1 MGVVKTG
8 FCVNLK
14 FRKNL
19 PPQIKI
25 GHAGQVCSVKVYV
38 KHQ

>member
-1 MGVVKTG
+1 MEVAKII

-25 GHAGQVCSVKVYV
+25 GYAGQVCNIKV
-38 KHQ
+38 